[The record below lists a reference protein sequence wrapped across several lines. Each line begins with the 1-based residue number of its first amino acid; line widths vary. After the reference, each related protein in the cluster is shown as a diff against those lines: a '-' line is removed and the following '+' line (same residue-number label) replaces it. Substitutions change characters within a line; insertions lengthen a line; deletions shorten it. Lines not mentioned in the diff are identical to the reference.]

1 MIVQY
6 EGEFFPGQI
15 LNIREIEGKNEYYV
29 SVMTMSGPNGWRWPE
44 KSDVIWYEQVLCK
57 INTPTPINV
66 RGICEVPE
74 LNKYR
79 TQRK

>member
-57 INTPTPINV
+57 IDQYTNSYQCTW
-66 RGICEVPE
+66 
-74 LNKYR
+74 YM
-79 TQRK
+79 